1 MGQTGLLP
9 TDQHRTVPQSPA
21 AGASRLPVALC
32 LGGSGAGSLARQ
44 RLSQREDTLLAEK
57 LPKEVI
63 EAWAAAHPRWRFRD
77 GAILKEYSFGS
88 FRSAIVFVNR
98 VATIAD
104 ELNHHPD
111 ISVRYDRVLLRMWSH
126 DAGGVTER
134 DLNLAERIDFA
145 TSAR

>member
-1 MGQTGLLP
+1 M
-9 TDQHRTVPQSPA
+9 A
-21 AGASRLPVALC
+21 K
-32 LGGSGAGSLARQ
+32 
-44 RLSQREDTLLAEK
+44 K
-57 LPKEVI
+57 LPPEEI
-63 EAWAAAHPRWRFRD
+63 EAWVAAHPRWRFHD
-77 GAILKEYSFGS
+77 GKIRKEYAFQS

-111 ISVRYDRVLLRMWSH
+111 IDVRYDRVILRMWSH

-134 DLNLAERIDFA
+134 DVNLAQRIDFA

>member
-1 MGQTGLLP
+1 M
-9 TDQHRTVPQSPA
+9 A
-21 AGASRLPVALC
+21 K
-32 LGGSGAGSLARQ
+32 
-44 RLSQREDTLLAEK
+44 K
-57 LPKEVI
+57 LPQDEV
-63 EAWAAAHPRWRFRD
+63 EAWVAERPRWLFRD
-77 GAILKEYSFGS
+77 GAILKEYGFPS

-111 ISVRYDRVLLRMWSH
+111 ISVRYDRVVLRMWSH

>member
-1 MGQTGLLP
+1 M
-9 TDQHRTVPQSPA
+9 
-21 AGASRLPVALC
+21 
-32 LGGSGAGSLARQ
+32 
-44 RLSQREDTLLAEK
+44 AEK
-57 LPKEVI
+57 LRPEEI
-63 EAWAAAHPRWRFRD
+63 EAWTAAHPRWRFRD
-77 GAILKEYSFGS
+77 GAIRKEYAFQS

-111 ISVRYDRVLLRMWSH
+111 IDVRYDKVILRMWSH

-134 DLNLAERIDFA
+134 DLNLAKRIDFA

>member
-1 MGQTGLLP
+1 MAQK
-9 TDQHRTVPQSPA
+9 
-21 AGASRLPVALC
+21 
-32 LGGSGAGSLARQ
+32 LG
-44 RLSQREDTLLAEK
+44 
-57 LPKEVI
+57 PKEI
-63 EAWAAAHPRWRFRD
+63 EAWTAARPRWRFRD
-77 GAILKEYSFGS
+77 GAIHKEYAFQS

-111 ISVRYDRVLLRMWSH
+111 IDVRYDKVILRMWSH
-126 DAGGVTER
+126 DAGGVTQR

>member
-1 MGQTGLLP
+1 MGEVLM
-9 TDQHRTVPQSPA
+9 
-21 AGASRLPVALC
+21 AG
-32 LGGSGAGSLARQ
+32 
-44 RLSQREDTLLAEK
+44 K
-57 LPKEVI
+57 LPPDVV
-63 EAWAAAHPRWRFRD
+63 EAWVEAHPKWRFRD
-77 GAILKEYSFGS
+77 GAIRKEYAFQS

-111 ISVRYDRVLLRMWSH
+111 IGIRYDKVALGIWSH

-134 DLNLAERIDFA
+134 DLELAERIDFA